1 MGASANRV
9 RERREARGLSQVE
22 LAERAALS
30 RQSVGAIEAARA
42 TPAVD
47 VALRLAR
54 ALDCRVEDL
63 FGDAPAPE
71 ALAVEHE
78 GAPGRAAV
86 ARIGAR
92 WVSFPLEGDEA
103 RSAADGL
110 ATAGPRG
117 RARLEPLRSPA
128 ELEENVL
135 LLGCANGLGLLADRL
150 NARPGPG
157 RFRWLSRSSTAAL
170 EALGARR
177 AHLAGAHLVDA
188 RGEANVG
195 AVRRIARE
203 EPIVLVTLARWEA
216 GLLARP
222 DDRAPIRGAAD
233 LGRRGLRVAGREAGA
248 GARKLLERAVREQ
261 GLPLELATRP
271 HRVVSSH
278 LDVARAVALGA
289 ADTGVATRDAA
300 LAYGL
305 GFVPLQE
312 ERYDLALPRGALAD
326 PRLARLLDVLV
337 SGEFRREL
345 AALGH
350 DVGPTGERV
359 AEVRAA

>member
-1 MGASANRV
+1 MGAPSNRV
-9 RERREARGLSQVE
+9 RERREARGLSQVA
-22 LAERAALS
+22 LAGRAALT
-30 RQSVGAIEAARA
+30 RQSVGAIEAGRT

-54 ALDCRVEDL
+54 ALDCKVEEL
-63 FGDAPAPE
+63 FGEAPAPG
-71 ALAVEHE
+71 ALSVEHE

-86 ARIGAR
+86 ARIGDR
-92 WVSFPLEGDEA
+92 WVSFPLEGDAA
-103 RSAADGL
+103 RTAADGI

-117 RARLEPLRSPA
+117 RARLEPLRAPA
-128 ELEENVL
+128 ELEENVVL
-135 LLGCANGLGLLADRL
+135 MGCANGLGLLADRL

-157 RFRWLSRSSTAAL
+157 RFRWLCRSRTAAL

-177 AHLAGAHLVDA
+177 THLAGAHLVDG

-195 AVRRIARE
+195 AVRRIARG

-216 GLLARP
+216 GLLV
-222 DDRAPIRGAAD
+222 RADERDPIRGAAD
-233 LGRRGLRVAGREAGA
+233 LGRRGLRLVGREAGA
-248 GARKLLERAVREQ
+248 GARTLLERALREQ
-261 GLPLELATRP
+261 GLPLDLARRP
-271 HRVVSSH
+271 RCVVSSH
-278 LDVARAVALGA
+278 LDVARAVAFGA
-289 ADTGVATRDAA
+289 ADAGVATRDAA
-300 LAYGL
+300 LAFGL
-305 GFVPLQE
+305 GFVPLAE
-312 ERYDLALPRGALAD
+312 ERYDLALPRRALDD